1 MSQRIHRIL
10 LICNSYD
17 SYALEEDGHI
27 EAQLT
32 SEYAALNLSNP
43 PSIDRVE
50 STAQAMELMGPVLTS

>member
-1 MSQRIHRIL
+1 MAGKTPEYITLMSQRIHRIL

-32 SEYAALNLSNP
+32 SEEAG
-43 PSIDRVE
+43 R
-50 STAQAMELMGPVLTS
+50 